1 MPQGV
6 GVQVPPPAPNGNG
19 CEKMQVTELSTAGL
33 KRQFKIVVPAGDL
46 SSKVEERLQEL
57 AKTAQ
62 MPGFRPGKVPVSLLK
77 KQYGQ
82 ALFGEAVEQMVNS
95 GTAKAIEDRGLR
107 PALQP
112 RVDLKQLEEGKDVE
126 FEVAIEVLPEIGK
139 LDFSEIELE
148 RLKATV
154 PDKDVDEALDR
165 IAKANR
171 EQRPVDPARPAQK
184 GDAIKIDFVG
194 SVDGVEF
201 PGGAAQDYTLEL
213 GSGSF
218 IPGFEDQLVGAEVG
232 QTTDVKVTFP
242 ADYGNAELAGKDAVF
257 KCTVKEIRE
266 FVDAP
271 ADDELAKK
279 NNFENLEAMRK
290 AVAERIEQDY
300 VRISRSLIKRQLLDK
315 LADTHK
321 FEVPEGLVESEF
333 NAIWQRIE
341 EAKKRGEKIED
352 DEEKMRQEY
361 REIAERRVRLGLLLA
376 DVGRSNSIE
385 VTPEELNQ
393 AVMREAMRYPGQE
406 RQVLEFYGKNA
417 ELKEQLRAPIF
428 EEKTVDFILEL
439 AKVAE
444 NAVTPEELLKAAR
457 QAEEGDEAAEGEAAA
472 S

>member
-1 MPQGV
+1 
-6 GVQVPPPAPNGNG
+6 
-19 CEKMQVTELSTAGL
+19 VTELPAEGL

-46 SSKVEERLQEL
+46 SAKVDERLAEM
-57 AKTAQ
+57 ARTAQ
-62 MPGFRPGKVPVSLLK
+62 MPGFRAGKVPVGLLK

-82 ALFGEAVEQMVNS
+82 ALFGEAVEQAVNS
-95 GTAKAIEDRGLR
+95 STAKAIEDRGLK
-107 PALQP
+107 PAMQP

-139 LDFSEIELE
+139 LDFSDVALE

-154 PDKDVDEALDR
+154 PDKDVDEAIDR

-171 EQRPVDPARPAQK
+171 EQKPVDPPRPAQK
-184 GDAIKIDFVG
+184 GDAIKLDFVG
-194 SVDGVEF
+194 SVDGKEF
-201 PGGAAQDYTLEL
+201 PGGAAQDYTLEI

-218 IPGFEDQLVGAEVG
+218 IPGFEDQLIGAEVG
-232 QTTDVKVTFP
+232 KEVDVKVTFP
-242 ADYGNAELAGKDAVF
+242 AEYGAPELAGKDAVF
-257 KCTVKEIRE
+257 KCTIKEILE
-266 FVDAP
+266 FVDKP

-290 AVAERIEQDY
+290 AVADRIGQDY
-300 VRISRSLIKRQLLDK
+300 ARISRSMIKRQLLDK
-315 LADTHK
+315 LADAHK
-321 FEVPEGLVESEF
+321 FAVPEGLVESEF

-341 EAKKRGEKIED
+341 EAKKNGQKLED
-352 DEEKMRQEY
+352 DEEKMRKEY
-361 REIAERRVRLGLLLA
+361 RDIAERRVRLGLLLA
-376 DVGRSNSIE
+376 DVGRSNSID

-444 NAVTPEELLKAAR
+444 KPVTPEELLEAAR
-457 QAEEGDEAAEGEAAA
+457 QAEEADEEKPAEAATN
-472 S
+472 

>member
-1 MPQGV
+1 
-6 GVQVPPPAPNGNG
+6 
-19 CEKMQVTELSTAGL
+19 MQVTELPAEGL

-46 SSKVEERLQEL
+46 SAKVDERLAEM
-57 AKTAQ
+57 ARTAQ
-62 MPGFRPGKVPVSLLK
+62 MPGFRAGKVPVGLLK

-82 ALFGEAVEQMVNS
+82 ALFGEAVEQAVNS
-95 GTAKAIEDRGLR
+95 STAKAIEDRGLK
-107 PALQP
+107 PAMQP

-139 LDFSEIELE
+139 LDFSDVALE
-148 RLKATV
+148 RLKASV
-154 PDKDVDEALDR
+154 PDKDVDEAIDR

-171 EQRPVDPARPAQK
+171 EQRPVDPPRPAQK
-184 GDAIKIDFVG
+184 GDAIKLDFVG
-194 SVDGVEF
+194 SVDGKEF
-201 PGGAAQDYTLEL
+201 PGGAAQDYTLEI

-218 IPGFEDQLVGAEVG
+218 IPGFEDQLIGAEVG
-232 QTTDVKVTFP
+232 KEVDVKVTFP
-242 ADYGNAELAGKDAVF
+242 AEYGAPELAGKDAVF
-257 KCTVKEIRE
+257 KCTIKEILE
-266 FVDAP
+266 FVDKP

-290 AVAERIEQDY
+290 AVADRIGQDY
-300 VRISRSLIKRQLLDK
+300 ARISRSMIKRQLLDK
-315 LADTHK
+315 LADAHK
-321 FEVPEGLVESEF
+321 FAVPDGLVESEF

-341 EAKKRGEKIED
+341 EAKKNGQKLED
-352 DEEKMRQEY
+352 DEEKMRKEY
-361 REIAERRVRLGLLLA
+361 RDIAERRVRLGLLLA
-376 DVGRSNSIE
+376 DVGRSNSID

-444 NAVTPEELLKAAR
+444 KPVTPEELLEAAR
-457 QAEEGDEAAEGEAAA
+457 KAEEADEEKPAEAATN
-472 S
+472 

>member
-1 MPQGV
+1 
-6 GVQVPPPAPNGNG
+6 
-19 CEKMQVTELSTAGL
+19 MQVTELSAEGL

-46 SSKVEERLQEL
+46 SAKVDERLAEMAQ
-57 AKTAQ
+57 TAA

-82 ALFGEAVEQMVNS
+82 ALFGEAVEQAVNTS
-95 GTAKAIEDRGLR
+95 TAKAIEDRGLR

-139 LDFSEIELE
+139 LDFSGIELE
-148 RLKATV
+148 RLKAAV
-154 PDKDVDEALDR
+154 PDKDIDDALER

-171 EQRPVDPARPAQK
+171 EQKPVDPPRPAQK
-184 GDAIKIDFVG
+184 GDAIKLDFVG
-194 SVDGVEF
+194 SVDGTEF
-201 PGGAAQDYTLEL
+201 PGGAANDYTLEL

-218 IPGFEDQLVGAEVG
+218 IPGFEDQLIGAEVG
-232 QTTDVKVTFP
+232 KTVDVKVTFP
-242 ADYGNAELAGKDAVF
+242 ADYGAAELAGKDAVF
-257 KCTVKEIRE
+257 KCTIKEIHE
-266 FVDAP
+266 FVDKP

-290 AVAERIEQDY
+290 AVGERIGQDY
-300 VRISRSLIKRQLLDK
+300 TQISRQMVKRQLLDK
-315 LADTHK
+315 LADSHK
-321 FEVPEGLVESEF
+321 FEVPEGLIEGEF
-333 NAIWQRIE
+333 GAIWQRIE
-341 EAKKRGEKIED
+341 EAKKNGQKLED
-352 DEEKMRQEY
+352 DEEKMKKEY

-376 DVGRSNSIE
+376 DVGRSNNIE

-406 RQVLEFYGKNA
+406 RQVLEFYSKNA

-439 AKVAE
+439 AKVTE
-444 NAVTPEELLKAAR
+444 KSVTPEELLKAAR
-457 QAEEGDEAAEGEAAA
+457 EAEEEEPAEKAAN
-472 S
+472 

>member
-1 MPQGV
+1 
-6 GVQVPPPAPNGNG
+6 
-19 CEKMQVTELSTAGL
+19 MQVTELPAEGL

-46 SSKVEERLQEL
+46 SAKVDERLAEM
-57 AKTAQ
+57 ARTAQ
-62 MPGFRPGKVPVSLLK
+62 MPGFRAGKVPVGLLK

-82 ALFGEAVEQMVNS
+82 ALFGEAVEQAVNS
-95 GTAKAIEDRGLR
+95 STAKAIEDRGLK
-107 PALQP
+107 PAMQP

-139 LDFSEIELE
+139 LDFSDVALE

-154 PDKDVDEALDR
+154 PDKDVDEAIDR

-171 EQRPVDPARPAQK
+171 EQKPVDPPRPAQK
-184 GDAIKIDFVG
+184 GDAIKLDFVG
-194 SVDGVEF
+194 SVDGKEF
-201 PGGAAQDYTLEL
+201 PGGAAQDYTLEI

-218 IPGFEDQLVGAEVG
+218 IPGFEDQLIGAEVG
-232 QTTDVKVTFP
+232 KEVDVKVTFP
-242 ADYGNAELAGKDAVF
+242 AEYGAPELAGKDAVF
-257 KCTVKEIRE
+257 KCTIKEILE
-266 FVDAP
+266 FVDKP

-290 AVAERIEQDY
+290 AVADRIGQDY
-300 VRISRSLIKRQLLDK
+300 ARISRSMIKRQLLDK
-315 LADTHK
+315 LADAHK
-321 FEVPEGLVESEF
+321 FAVPEGLVESEF

-341 EAKKRGEKIED
+341 EAKKNGQKLED
-352 DEEKMRQEY
+352 DEEKMRKEY
-361 REIAERRVRLGLLLA
+361 RDIAERRVRLGLLLA
-376 DVGRSNSIE
+376 DVGRSNSID

-444 NAVTPEELLKAAR
+444 KPVTPEELLEAAR
-457 QAEEGDEAAEGEAAA
+457 NAEEADEEKPAEAATN
-472 S
+472 

>member
-1 MPQGV
+1 
-6 GVQVPPPAPNGNG
+6 
-19 CEKMQVTELSTAGL
+19 MQVTELPAEGL

-46 SSKVEERLQEL
+46 SAKVDERLAEM
-57 AKTAQ
+57 ARTAQ
-62 MPGFRPGKVPVSLLK
+62 MPGFRAGKVPVGLLK

-82 ALFGEAVEQMVNS
+82 ALFGEAVEQAVNS
-95 GTAKAIEDRGLR
+95 STAKAIEDRGLK
-107 PALQP
+107 PAMQP

-139 LDFSEIELE
+139 LDFSDVALE

-154 PDKDVDEALDR
+154 PDKDVDEAIDR

-171 EQRPVDPARPAQK
+171 EQKPVDPPRPAQK
-184 GDAIKIDFVG
+184 GDAIKLDFVG
-194 SVDGVEF
+194 SVDGKEF
-201 PGGAAQDYTLEL
+201 PGGAAQDYTLEI

-218 IPGFEDQLVGAEVG
+218 IPGFEDQLIGAEVG
-232 QTTDVKVTFP
+232 KEVDVKVTFP
-242 ADYGNAELAGKDAVF
+242 AEYGAPELAGKDAVF
-257 KCTVKEIRE
+257 KCTIKEILE
-266 FVDAP
+266 FVDKP

-290 AVAERIEQDY
+290 AVADRIGQDY
-300 VRISRSLIKRQLLDK
+300 ARISRSMIKRQLLDK
-315 LADTHK
+315 LADAHK
-321 FEVPEGLVESEF
+321 FAVPEGLVESEF

-341 EAKKRGEKIED
+341 EAKKNGQKLED
-352 DEEKMRQEY
+352 DEEKMRKEY
-361 REIAERRVRLGLLLA
+361 RDIAERRVRLGLLLA
-376 DVGRSNSIE
+376 DVGRSNAID

-444 NAVTPEELLKAAR
+444 KPVTPEELLEAAR
-457 QAEEGDEAAEGEAAA
+457 KAEEADEEKPAEAATN
-472 S
+472 

>member
-1 MPQGV
+1 M
-6 GVQVPPPAPNGNG
+6 
-19 CEKMQVTELSTAGL
+19 EVTELPAEGL

-46 SSKVEERLQEL
+46 SAKVDERLAEM
-57 AKTAQ
+57 ARTAQ
-62 MPGFRPGKVPVSLLK
+62 MPGFRAGKVPVGLLK

-82 ALFGEAVEQMVNS
+82 ALFGEAVEQAVNS
-95 GTAKAIEDRGLR
+95 STAKAIEDRGLK
-107 PALQP
+107 PAMQP

-139 LDFSEIELE
+139 LDFSDVALE

-154 PDKDVDEALDR
+154 PDKDVDEAIDR

-171 EQRPVDPARPAQK
+171 EQKPVDPPRPAQK
-184 GDAIKIDFVG
+184 GDAIKLDFVG
-194 SVDGVEF
+194 SVDGKEF
-201 PGGAAQDYTLEL
+201 PGGAAQDYTLEI

-218 IPGFEDQLVGAEVG
+218 IPGFEDQLIGAEVG
-232 QTTDVKVTFP
+232 KEVDVKVTFP
-242 ADYGNAELAGKDAVF
+242 AEYGAPELAGKDAVF
-257 KCTVKEIRE
+257 KCTIKEILE
-266 FVDAP
+266 FVDKP

-290 AVAERIEQDY
+290 AVADRIGQDY
-300 VRISRSLIKRQLLDK
+300 ARISRSMIKRQLLDK
-315 LADTHK
+315 LADAHK
-321 FEVPEGLVESEF
+321 FAVPEGLVESEF

-341 EAKKRGEKIED
+341 EAKKNGQKLED
-352 DEEKMRQEY
+352 DEEKMRKEY
-361 REIAERRVRLGLLLA
+361 RDIAERRVRLGLLLA
-376 DVGRSNSIE
+376 DVGRSNSID

-444 NAVTPEELLKAAR
+444 KPVTPEELLEAAR
-457 QAEEGDEAAEGEAAA
+457 QAEEADEEKPAEAATN
-472 S
+472 

>member
-1 MPQGV
+1 
-6 GVQVPPPAPNGNG
+6 
-19 CEKMQVTELSTAGL
+19 MQVTELAADGL

-46 SSKVEERLQEL
+46 SAKVDERLVEM
-57 AKTAQ
+57 ARTAQ
-62 MPGFRPGKVPVSLLK
+62 MPGFRPGKVPVGLLK

-82 ALFGEAVEQMVNS
+82 ALFGEAVEQAVNS
-95 GTAKAIEDRGLR
+95 STAKAIEDRGLK

-139 LDFSEIELE
+139 LDFSDIELE
-148 RLKATV
+148 RLKAVV
-154 PDKDVDEALDR
+154 PDKDVDEAIER

-171 EQRPVDPARPAQK
+171 EQKPVDPPRPAQK
-184 GDAIKIDFVG
+184 GDAIKLDFVG
-194 SVDGVEF
+194 SVDGTEF

-213 GSGSF
+213 GSASF
-218 IPGFEDQLVGAEVG
+218 IPGFEDQLIGAEVG
-232 QTTDVKVTFP
+232 KPVDVKVTFP
-242 ADYGNAELAGKDAVF
+242 ADYGNTELAGKEAVF
-257 KCTVKEIRE
+257 KCTIKEIHE
-266 FVDAP
+266 FVDKP

-290 AVAERIEQDY
+290 AVGERIGQDY
-300 VRISRSLIKRQLLDK
+300 ARISRSMIKRQLLDK
-315 LADTHK
+315 LAEAHK
-321 FEVPEGLVESEF
+321 FAVPEGLVEGEF
-333 NAIWQRIE
+333 KAIWQRIE
-341 EAKKRGEKIED
+341 EAKKAGEKLED
-352 DEEKMRQEY
+352 DEDKMRQEY
-361 REIAERRVRLGLLLA
+361 RDIAERRVRLGLLLA

-439 AKVAE
+439 AKVADKP
-444 NAVTPEELLKAAR
+444 VTPEELLKAAR
-457 QAEEGDEAAEGEAAA
+457 ETEEKEEKDDEKPAEAATN
-472 S
+472 

>member
-1 MPQGV
+1 
-6 GVQVPPPAPNGNG
+6 
-19 CEKMQVTELSTAGL
+19 MQVTELSAEGL

-46 SSKVEERLQEL
+46 SAKVDERLAEMAQ
-57 AKTAQ
+57 TAA

-82 ALFGEAVEQMVNS
+82 ALFGEAVEQAVNTS
-95 GTAKAIEDRGLR
+95 TAKAIEDRGLR

-139 LDFSEIELE
+139 LDFSGIELE
-148 RLKATV
+148 RLKAAV
-154 PDKDVDEALDR
+154 PDKDVDDALER

-171 EQRPVDPARPAQK
+171 DQKPVDPPRPAQK
-184 GDAIKIDFVG
+184 GDAIKLDFVG
-194 SVDGVEF
+194 SVDGTEF
-201 PGGAAQDYTLEL
+201 PGGAATDYTLEL

-218 IPGFEDQLVGAEVG
+218 IPGFEDQLIRAEVG
-232 QTTDVKVTFP
+232 KTVDVKVTFP
-242 ADYGNAELAGKDAVF
+242 ADYGAAELAGKDAVF
-257 KCTVKEIRE
+257 KCTIKEIRE
-266 FVDAP
+266 FVDKP

-290 AVAERIEQDY
+290 AVGERIGQDY
-300 VRISRSLIKRQLLDK
+300 TQISRQMVKRQLLDK
-315 LADTHK
+315 LADSHK
-321 FEVPEGLVESEF
+321 FEVPEGLIEGEF
-333 NAIWQRIE
+333 GAIWQRIE
-341 EAKKRGEKIED
+341 EAKKNGQKLED
-352 DEEKMRQEY
+352 DEEKMKKEY

-376 DVGRSNSIE
+376 DVGRSNNIE

-439 AKVAE
+439 AKVSE
-444 NAVTPEELLKAAR
+444 KSVTPEELLKAAR
-457 QAEEGDEAAEGEAAA
+457 EAEEEEPAEKAAN
-472 S
+472 